1 MHCVFLADLFFAE
14 SWGEPPDGMGSGIMP
29 ICSLLLPRRNG
40 MHLTMEAYLP
50 GIPVLYHS
58 DTSAL
63 LQEDTSDNGTHLHR
77 RQQLFLLYYRALHW
91 QSLRQ
96 QYCRTASCVCRLQTA
111 LYGVPH
117 FHCRRECFHLQGNG
131 AGLFPAFGHRI
142 QHLL

>member
-77 RQQLFLLYYRALHW
+77 RQQLFLLYYRAL
-91 QSLRQ
+91 QNSQLRLP
-96 QYCRTASCVCRLQTA
+96 TANGFIWRSAFPLSQGMFPSSRKRRRDPSCFRA
-111 LYGVPH
+111 
-117 FHCRRECFHLQGNG
+117 
-131 AGLFPAFGHRI
+131 
-142 QHLL
+142 